1 MSDNDP
7 SVSLLGAR
15 VTQTVKRTGKKCNVP
30 HNNIARLMYYLS
42 CVGSCMQVEG
52 NFFPPRL
59 RQYDEYYS
67 LSDDEKKAVVACAI
81 LFNPVVTEELRHVI
95 VAVDNAGQFSNDFL
109 EFSQTADLRA
119 MNINPQRA
127 VVIQGKHVQV
137 LKIMIYQMSWLK
149 NNLLNPLEAEMWRVR
164 SRPSPPSVS
173 YRASSPL
180 VYSSSY
186 RRSGGERTC
195 ASRLMAFFCF
205 LLVAVSCYLLS
216 RACITFA
223 NNDAN
228 AQVASEQWDHIT
240 DDFTAQFENHSL
252 LVAFTAFLLAVCCA
266 CCTSWCG
273 CQYFKRRRSDE
284 KEAKSACNWLVVC
297 GAVSTAAYVYVYW
310 NAFAN
315 GVTVQEFQ
323 DLPFESYLSLG
334 LAGCTVVTFLVALCI
349 RCARCF

>member
-1 MSDNDP
+1 MRD
-7 SVSLLGAR
+7 
-15 VTQTVKRTGKKCNVP
+15 T
-30 HNNIARLMYYLS
+30 
-42 CVGSCMQVEG
+42 
-52 NFFPPRL
+52 
-59 RQYDEYYS
+59 
-67 LSDDEKKAVVACAI
+67 
-81 LFNPVVTEELRHVI
+81 
-95 VAVDNAGQFSNDFL
+95 
-109 EFSQTADLRA
+109 
-119 MNINPQRA
+119 
-127 VVIQGKHVQV
+127 GKHVQV

-186 RRSGGERTC
+186 RRGGGERTC

-252 LVAFTAFLLAVCCA
+252 LVAFTAFLLAGAPCAPVASPCCLPWLLLA
-266 CCTSWCG
+266 SAD
-273 CQYFKRRRSDE
+273 RPPPRSVLCLLHE
-284 KEAKSACNWLVVC
+284 LVRLPVLQ
-297 GAVSTAAYVYVYW
+297 TAP
-310 NAFAN
+310 
-315 GVTVQEFQ
+315 Q
-323 DLPFESYLSLG
+323 
-334 LAGCTVVTFLVALCI
+334 
-349 RCARCF
+349 

>member
-1 MSDNDP
+1 
-7 SVSLLGAR
+7 
-15 VTQTVKRTGKKCNVP
+15 
-30 HNNIARLMYYLS
+30 
-42 CVGSCMQVEG
+42 
-52 NFFPPRL
+52 
-59 RQYDEYYS
+59 
-67 LSDDEKKAVVACAI
+67 
-81 LFNPVVTEELRHVI
+81 
-95 VAVDNAGQFSNDFL
+95 
-109 EFSQTADLRA
+109 
-119 MNINPQRA
+119 
-127 VVIQGKHVQV
+127 
-137 LKIMIYQMSWLK
+137 MIYQMSWLK

-186 RRSGGERTC
+186 RRGGGERTC

-252 LVAFTAFLLAVCCA
+252 LVAFTAFLLAGAPCAPVASPCCLPWLLLASADRHRHLAVCCA

-284 KEAKSACNWLVVC
+284 KEAKSAVRAHARRWLVCHAVAVRICSQSYHGGSRGC
-297 GAVSTAAYVYVYW
+297 GVWLAV
-310 NAFAN
+310 
-315 GVTVQEFQ
+315 Q
-323 DLPFESYLSLG
+323 
-334 LAGCTVVTFLVALCI
+334 LAGCVWCRLNGRVRVRLLECVCQRGHRPRVPRPSIRKLPQLGAGRLHGCNLPGSALRTLRSVLLGAFPVYCI
-349 RCARCF
+349 RAYAVAVGVLPCASG